1 VCGCSGGI
9 PIGTVGEEALG
20 LANAC
25 GPCNIPVELSPTRRP
40 CLFLIPV
47 RLWEGD
53 TLRTGFSCRW
63 FCSLKPK
70 SLPGEAWQVCLGCPH
85 WFPRPEEESD
95 VPGMD
100 RWIRTI
106 LRMYWEPEPPGE
118 SIWNVRL
125 ADTPTS
131 LRERMTARM
140 REIAG
145 ILFRADGV
153 TRRFRKGRGAS

>member
-1 VCGCSGGI
+1 
-9 PIGTVGEEALG
+9 
-20 LANAC
+20 
-25 GPCNIPVELSPTRRP
+25 
-40 CLFLIPV
+40 
-47 RLWEGD
+47 
-53 TLRTGFSCRW
+53 
-63 FCSLKPK
+63 
-70 SLPGEAWQVCLGCPH
+70 
-85 WFPRPEEESD
+85 
-95 VPGMD
+95 MD

-131 LRERMTARM
+131 RRERVMARM